1 MAVRLG
7 FIFIL
12 EMFYLLSD
20 TKFHDSQVK
29 SQNFLNGTFTSSLS
43 EKGTRRDSSNFKI
56 LADSCG
62 RGCISCSCYV
72 IADTDKQKREK
83 MTGLGFCRAYVK

>member
-29 SQNFLNGTFTSSLS
+29 SQNFLNSAFTSSLS
-43 EKGTRRDSSNFKI
+43 EQKKGLDETAVTLRFW
-56 LADSCG
+56 LVHAVG
-62 RGCISCSCYV
+62 AV
-72 IADTDKQKREK
+72 LVALV
-83 MTGLGFCRAYVK
+83 ML